1 MNVNLGTWESIIH
14 MVAHASEL
22 KVLRQHNSDKVFT
35 KRLPE
40 RHSRLAR
47 RNALFWSDAAESWC
61 VPYFGCDRPVM
72 TRSEMFRHQLCGL
85 KPVQLQT
92 YFCVPGVVQ
101 AVGLALLA
109 LVFLLLSWFR
119 YGRWLLIRFPGIFSA
134 GCVKRG
140 GHSKEQALGCSFS
153 LTVRGRGWKEKLASY

>member
-1 MNVNLGTWESIIH
+1 M
-14 MVAHASEL
+14 
-22 KVLRQHNSDKVFT
+22 Q
-35 KRLPE
+35 
-40 RHSRLAR
+40 
-47 RNALFWSDAAESWC
+47 
-61 VPYFGCDRPVM
+61 
-72 TRSEMFRHQLCGL
+72 
-85 KPVQLQT
+85 VQLQT

-153 LTVRGRGWKEKLASY
+153 LTVRGRGWKEKLPHTEDRPRGEDGPFPHHPDGRAR